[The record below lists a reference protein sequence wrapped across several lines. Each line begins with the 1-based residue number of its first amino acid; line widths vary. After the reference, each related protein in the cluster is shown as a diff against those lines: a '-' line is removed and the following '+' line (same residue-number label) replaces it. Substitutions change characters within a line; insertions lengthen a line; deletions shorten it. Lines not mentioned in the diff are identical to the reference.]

1 MAVFTFSLKREILL
15 DKFGPKIKIVSLS
28 SNFIPT
34 LVRTNMQN
42 SIVMLNF
49 SVLDGKY
56 LSWANLV
63 QKVKI
68 VS

>member
-1 MAVFTFSLKREILL
+1 MAVFTFSLTREILL

-42 SIVMLNF
+42 SIKKLNF

-56 LSWANLV
+56 LSWANSV